1 VPYVEQT
8 TLLEPNNFV
17 PTWEMGGEE
26 KKEISETLRKL
37 RQKFDNIHKIV
48 RGKEQELELARKKL
62 EGMGEQ
68 EINLEDTKIEKDNS
82 LVIAQETL
90 ERVKHEHDYELMFQ
104 RSYKQ
109 MLARMKK
116 DLIAIKIDAT
126 EQHASYKQKQQI
138 VGQEQDGSRKSKEQ
152 RMQAKHKLDALMKEI
167 DLEQRNRQERI
178 QSLQKSIQNKE
189 EALKR
194 RMERVRRQQ
203 EIAESA
209 ANENKDSNELKM
221 QQNYMVQRLWS

>member
-82 LVIAQETL
+82 LVIA
-90 ERVKHEHDYELMFQ
+90 
-104 RSYKQ
+104 
-109 MLARMKK
+109 
-116 DLIAIKIDAT
+116 
-126 EQHASYKQKQQI
+126 
-138 VGQEQDGSRKSKEQ
+138 
-152 RMQAKHKLDALMKEI
+152 
-167 DLEQRNRQERI
+167 
-178 QSLQKSIQNKE
+178 
-189 EALKR
+189 
-194 RMERVRRQQ
+194 
-203 EIAESA
+203 
-209 ANENKDSNELKM
+209 
-221 QQNYMVQRLWS
+221 

>member
-1 VPYVEQT
+1 MPYVEQT

-82 LVIAQETL
+82 LVIA
-90 ERVKHEHDYELMFQ
+90 
-104 RSYKQ
+104 
-109 MLARMKK
+109 
-116 DLIAIKIDAT
+116 
-126 EQHASYKQKQQI
+126 
-138 VGQEQDGSRKSKEQ
+138 
-152 RMQAKHKLDALMKEI
+152 
-167 DLEQRNRQERI
+167 
-178 QSLQKSIQNKE
+178 
-189 EALKR
+189 
-194 RMERVRRQQ
+194 
-203 EIAESA
+203 
-209 ANENKDSNELKM
+209 
-221 QQNYMVQRLWS
+221 